1 MKTLELDI
9 YDNMSDFF
17 DGSSDLVFIISKENE
32 IVNLNNSAAEFF
44 SESKL
49 NLISKSLTSLFDI
62 KGDEQSDLVLFTPIN
77 SAKSISLK
85 GKVYHLGTGNKLVLI
100 HEAIHRKVLFE
111 RLLNH
116 SPLGFIIFN
125 PDGRVYYYNDQFLEL
140 CGIKKEDLN
149 DYVVFE
155 DKLLESSGKLKF
167 IRDAFTENKPVYT
180 NGYYD
185 DLMEKGRGY
194 QIWLETLILPLFD
207 SVGNID
213 KVALIHSDISD
224 VKLAREEV
232 KIANDR
238 ADEAYRLKNTFLAN
252 LSHEIRTPLNSIIGF
267 SELITDFARANLS
280 EAESELLN
288 TFKRGINRLYKTLSQ
303 IMEISQIDSGGYPI
317 KLKPINV
324 VEKISKVLKSQQ
336 KEIEKKK
343 IEIIT
348 SFEPG
353 IENVLADETAI
364 DNVLINLIENAIK
377 FTNKGSITIETKA
390 NSPKTILFCSVK
402 DTGIG
407 ISPEYLDHIFEPF
420 SQEQI
425 GYSRPYEGNGL
436 GLALTKRFLELMN
449 GSITVE
455 STKGV
460 GTNFTFSISI
470 H

>member
-17 DGSSDLVFIISKENE
+17 DGSSDLVFIINKENE

-49 NLISKSLTSLFDI
+49 NLISKSLISLFDI
-62 KGDEQSDLVLFTPIN
+62 KGDEQSDLVLFTPLN

-167 IRDAFTENKPVYT
+167 IKDAFTENKPVYA

-317 KLKPINV
+317 KLRPINM
-324 VEKISKVLKSQQ
+324 VEKISKVLKSKQ